1 MRRGIRRELLLRNKS
16 RVELHRARLST
27 VCQPRGI
34 CRPGIQEIVDL
45 GVRTACKTFV
55 SLEHAKFCWKYPEN
69 SDAGA
74 FGGFSTFRMMLVLI
88 RFQIAGLI
96 HISPAIGLELGVDID
111 LSAELNFTYGAT
123 AQVC

>member
-1 MRRGIRRELLLRNKS
+1 
-16 RVELHRARLST
+16 
-27 VCQPRGI
+27 
-34 CRPGIQEIVDL
+34 
-45 GVRTACKTFV
+45 
-55 SLEHAKFCWKYPEN
+55 
-69 SDAGA
+69 
-74 FGGFSTFRMMLVLI
+74 MMLVLI